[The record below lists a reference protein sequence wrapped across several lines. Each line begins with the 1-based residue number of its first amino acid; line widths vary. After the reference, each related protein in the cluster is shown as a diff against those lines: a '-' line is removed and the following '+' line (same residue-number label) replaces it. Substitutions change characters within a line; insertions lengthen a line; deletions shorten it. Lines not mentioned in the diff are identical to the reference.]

1 MRVSC
6 WIDELPPPN
15 GSDPVH
21 EGGTVSKDEVILFPL
36 GLLECLLAVRDL
48 GSSKLWITQ
57 VYLGRRREAGVGSC
71 TFTL

>member
-1 MRVSC
+1 MSC

-21 EGGTVSKDEVILFPL
+21 EGGTVSKDEVILFPP
-36 GLLECLLAVRDL
+36 GLLGCPSWAVRDL
-48 GSSKLWITQ
+48 GSGKLWVTQ
-57 VYLGRRREAGVGSC
+57 VCLGGRREAGVVSY